1 MKGWWGHGSIQWWAC
16 WRISDDTDDAEHRRS
31 TVEEYTLVTIWHYPI
46 MVKIRMSYLSNTPL
60 LRKLTE
66 ELARSLARRGLQH
79 YIWGIKPE
87 KNLYVH

>member
-1 MKGWWGHGSIQWWAC
+1 MGASSGEHADVSLMTLTMQ
-16 WRISDDTDDAEHRRS
+16 STDVVQ
-31 TVEEYTLVTIWHYPI
+31 VEEYTLVTIWHYPI

-79 YIWGIKPE
+79 YI
-87 KNLYVH
+87 